1 MFPGSGFDLVIGPS
15 LTGVIP
21 NIGTDDAE
29 EACRP
34 LHFAYCFWLVG
45 NEIYYKALLFLPL
58 GLVQS

>member
-29 EACRP
+29 CRS

-45 NEIYYKALLFLPL
+45 NEIYYKALLFLP
-58 GLVQS
+58 

>member
-45 NEIYYKALLFLPL
+45 NEIYYKALLFLP
-58 GLVQS
+58 